1 MIYTDNKDFYPTPR
15 ELFVKLLDGNRISGR
30 ILEPSA
36 GKGDM
41 IRHMREKFRSELRI
55 DAIENDPRL
64 VSALMGEG
72 ISVVWDDFLTYETYK
87 EYDFIVMNPPFSNG
101 VDHVLKALE
110 LAENQLSHCEIFAIL
125 NKATIDNA
133 FSAKRQE
140 LLRKLDEYDA
150 EIRYVSEGFS
160 QAERRTDVEVALVHV
175 KVAKTGA
182 GKSIYDSIP
191 FFSVARRTEVDEE
204 VGAALSTYVKPS
216 ELRAKMNDIERLVLE
231 YETACRLAKDTFK
244 AVRAKASFF
253 GYIAQV
259 NRRERT
265 SPLSMITPHSKEFS
279 ANDLTE
285 ELDRLRRGYWELILD
300 TDEFRKILTNEAIQK
315 LNRQIEAAGNMEI
328 NLVNIRMLLMALVAN
343 QRDILTD
350 SIVAIFQKITDRHM
364 TSYSGNVHYYNGWK
378 TNSSYKINKKIVI
391 PIKYSHFDSWDFKE
405 DYSRINHDVRQ
416 WINDIVKAFQLID
429 PSVSG
434 EFTALSSQE
443 FENEWLRF
451 KMFAKGTIHV
461 WFKDERLLA
470 KLNYICGSHFGW
482 LPSEGEQRENPE
494 AREWIAREFGDIGDV
509 QLLRVGSDRTGTE
522 ETGSLPSGT
531 YNGLTPE
538 LEAAA

>member
-15 ELFVKLLDGNRISGR
+15 ELFDKLVGGSRICGR

-41 IRHMREKFRSELRI
+41 IRYIREKFRSEFRI

-110 LAENQLSHCEIFAIL
+110 MAENQLSYCEIFAIL
-125 NKATIDNA
+125 NKETIDNA

-140 LLRKLDEYDA
+140 LLRKLGEYGA
-150 EIRYVSEGFS
+150 ELQYVSGAFS
-160 QAERRTDVEVALVHV
+160 QAERRTDVEVALIHV
-175 KVAKTGA
+175 KIEKASA

-191 FFSVARRTEVDEE
+191 FFSASRRKEADEE
-204 VGAALSTYVKPS
+204 VGAALSAFVRPS

-231 YETACRLAKDTFK
+231 YETACELAKDTFK
-244 AVRAKASFF
+244 AVRVKESFF
-253 GYIAQV
+253 GYISQV

-265 SPLSMITPHSKEFS
+265 SPLSMITPYKKEFT
-279 ANDLTE
+279 ANDLSE

-300 TDEFRKILTNEAIQK
+300 TDEFRKVLTNEAIQK

-343 QRDILTD
+343 QREILTD

-364 TSYSGNVHYYNGWK
+364 TRYSSNVHYYNGWK

-391 PIKYSHFDSWDFKE
+391 PIQYCPFNSWEFRD
-405 DYSRINHDVRQ
+405 DYRLINMGVRQ

-434 EFTALSSQE
+434 EFTALSTSE

-482 LPSEGEQRENPE
+482 IPSEGEQRENQE
-494 AREWIAREFGDIGDV
+494 ARAWVAREFGDMGDV
-509 QLLRVGSDRTGTE
+509 QLLRVGTE
-522 ETGSLPSGT
+522 ETGSLPSCA
-531 YNGLTPE
+531 PE
-538 LEAAA
+538 LEAEGSEAA

>member
-1 MIYTDNKDFYPTPR
+1 MIFTDNKDFYPTPR

-36 GKGDM
+36 GRGDM
-41 IRHMREKFRSELRI
+41 IRHIREKFRSELKI

-72 ISVVWDDFLTYETYK
+72 ISVVWDDFLTYETFK

-110 LAENQLSHCEIFAIL
+110 LAEKQLSQCEIFAIL
-125 NKATIDNA
+125 NKETIDNA

-140 LLRKLDEYDA
+140 LLRKLSEYGA
-150 EIRYVSEGFS
+150 EIRYVSGAFS
-160 QAERRTDVEVALVHV
+160 QAERKTDVEVALIHA
-175 KVAKTGA
+175 KVEKAGA

-191 FFSVARRTEVDEE
+191 FFSASRRKEADEE

-231 YETACRLAKDTFK
+231 YETACRLAKDTYK
-244 AVRAKASFF
+244 AIRAKSSLF

-259 NRRERT
+259 NRRERV
-265 SPLSMITPHSKEFS
+265 SPLSMITPYNKEFS
-279 ANDLTE
+279 ANDLSE

-300 TDEFRKILTNEAIQK
+300 TDEFRKVLTNEAIKK

-343 QRDILTD
+343 QREILTD

-429 PSVSG
+429 PNVSG

-494 AREWIAREFGDIGDV
+494 AREWVAREFGDMGDV
-509 QLLRVGSDRTGTE
+509 ELLRVRSGGKGTE
-522 ETGSLPSGT
+522 ETGRLPSGASD
-531 YNGLTPE
+531 GLTPE
-538 LEAAA
+538 LEAA